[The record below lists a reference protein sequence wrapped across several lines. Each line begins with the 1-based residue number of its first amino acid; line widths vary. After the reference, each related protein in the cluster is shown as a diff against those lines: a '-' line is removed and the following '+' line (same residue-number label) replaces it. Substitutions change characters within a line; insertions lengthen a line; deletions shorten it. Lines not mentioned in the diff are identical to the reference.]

1 MVYIHSIMIFDFLY
15 GLTFW
20 QTIPV
25 DLMWNS

>member
-1 MVYIHSIMIFDFLY
+1 MIFDLLY